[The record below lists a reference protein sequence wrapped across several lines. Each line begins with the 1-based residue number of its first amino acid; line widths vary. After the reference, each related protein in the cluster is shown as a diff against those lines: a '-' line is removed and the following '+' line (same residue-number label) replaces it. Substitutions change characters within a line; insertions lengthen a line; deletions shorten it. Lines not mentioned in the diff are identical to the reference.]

1 MQKAIQALGVG
12 PVQLPDPP
20 KSIGGLDKLPG
31 SLALHGKFPFP
42 EISAVWICDPHSPR
56 IITICHPT
64 LYKPTMKNQNF
75 DAFHATM
82 QAQVDQ
88 QFLPGVSTALIRG
101 RHVVDTFCCGF
112 ADKEAGIPLRE
123 DHIFRMFSSTKLTTS
138 CAILILIE
146 EKRIDWDDPIEAYI
160 PELGSLQ
167 VLKPGA
173 IRIDDVEPAKT
184 SITIRHLMTHT
195 SGLSYG
201 LFDPGTTMFD
211 AYNKAEVRHPAKS
224 LSDMMTALKSLPLS
238 FQPGTQWEYSV
249 ATDVLGRL
257 VEVVTGESLGQFF
270 ANRIFGPLDM
280 TDTDFWVPEEKLNR
294 LSALY
299 VGVDLLDPTKPGL
312 LRAGS
317 KPFPGAYT
325 SKPARESG
333 GGGLVSTL
341 GDTVKFIQSFLPGGP
356 HLLKRATI
364 ELMCQNHLP
373 AGLCVQFP
381 NMPRFESK
389 GFGLGS
395 SVAIG
400 TSAWE
405 PTEVVGEIGW
415 GGLAGT
421 IWWINPRIGIAGVL
435 MTQRYFGFGN
445 PYSFVFKSQAY
456 KALGFN

>member
-1 MQKAIQALGVG
+1 M
-12 PVQLPDPP
+12 
-20 KSIGGLDKLPG
+20 
-31 SLALHGKFPFP
+31 
-42 EISAVWICDPHSPR
+42 
-56 IITICHPT
+56 T
-64 LYKPTMKNQNF
+64 NQNF
-75 DAFHATM
+75 DALHAAM

-88 QFLPGVSTALIRG
+88 QFLPGVSTALLRG
-101 RHVVDTFCCGF
+101 RDVVDTFCCGF

-138 CAILILIE
+138 CAVLMLIE
-146 EKRIDWDDPIEAYI
+146 EGRIQWDDPIEEYI

-167 VLKPGA
+167 VLKSGA

-201 LFDPGTTMFD
+201 IFDPGTAMFN
-211 AYNKAEVRHPAKS
+211 AYKKADVMHPGKT
-224 LSDMMTALKSLPLS
+224 LSEMMTTLESLPLS

-249 ATDVLGRL
+249 ATDVLARL
-257 VEVVTGESLGQFF
+257 VEVVSGESFGRFL
-270 ANRIFGPLDM
+270 ANRIFEPLGM

-312 LRAGS
+312 LRADT

-325 SKPARESG
+325 RKLPRESG

-356 HLLKRATI
+356 TLLKPATI
-364 ELMCQNHLP
+364 ELMYQNQLA

-381 NMPRFESK
+381 NMPRFENK

-395 SVAIG
+395 SVTIATG
-400 TSAWE
+400 AWE
-405 PTEVVGEIGW
+405 PTKVVGEVGW

-445 PYSFVFKSQAY
+445 PYSFVFKAQAY
-456 KALGFN
+456 QALGFN